1 MYFRALADIS
11 MKKKILVI
19 LGTRP
24 EVIKM
29 APVITAL
36 KNVSERLTVFVL
48 STQQHTNLLDDT
60 AADLGLTIDDSLS
73 RTHQSN
79 DLSEYYP
86 ELQGKIQIYIKQ
98 YEPDLVLV
106 HGDTASATCGA
117 MASYLLGVPVAH
129 VEAGL
134 RSHNL
139 NSPFPEEGNRKV
151 IDSLSTLLFA
161 PTQKAAENL
170 NYENNVYVTGN
181 TVIDSLKIMIN
192 ENASRVIEFEN
203 RWGKR
208 IPANTRFILVTQ
220 HRRESFGL
228 RHSAVIGA
236 LIELAAIGHTIVFPV
251 HPNPKIFRPVHELLG
266 GIKNIHLIDPLNYSE
281 FVYLLTRARLIIT
294 DSGGLQEEA
303 PSLGV
308 PVLITREITER
319 DEVLE
324 DSLSEI
330 VGSDAR
336 TIVKRA
342 QFWMDSE
349 EPVYRGEW
357 RATVFGDGNAST
369 KIAETCSKYLLE
381 SFKTS

>member
-1 MYFRALADIS
+1 

-36 KNVSERLTVFVL
+36 KNVSEHITVFVL

-98 YEPDLVLV
+98 HEPDLVLV

-192 ENASRVIEFEN
+192 ENAPREIEFEN
-203 RWGKR
+203 RWGQR

-228 RHSAVIGA
+228 RHNAVIGA

-281 FVYLLTRARLIIT
+281 FVYLLTRATLIIT

-349 EPVYRGEW
+349 EPAYRGEW

>member
-1 MYFRALADIS
+1 